1 MKEINKYVKH
11 MAYLFDFSGVHSNR
25 KNRSKMI
32 KSIRERYSYVHI
44 CRLSSHLGGFQ
55 LLDSIITE
63 LQSHMTFYNSML
75 SLVEITAF
83 RLHCMDVTT

>member
-32 KSIRERYSYVHI
+32 KSIRERYSYVLCI
-44 CRLSSHLGGFQ
+44 CRLTSQLGGFQ

-83 RLHCMDVTT
+83 RLESKS